1 MKKTIV
7 MPPLLLGHLVLLPFQ
22 AQAEILSS
30 SPPLAMYAGLES
42 LYNRISDHS
51 HEYNPLSAKLRAGIF
66 LQTNIALEL
75 QVGANIHTDNIDN
88 SGEVSLSEQ
97 TGLFLRF
104 QSPIE
109 QGLRVYL
116 YGGYNELTLT
126 QKANYSLMKRESGLE
141 SSAWGIGFEEQINQ
155 LKNVIFYLDYSRPYD
170 DEIRIS
176 QYSLGARYQF

>member
-1 MKKTIV
+1 LKKTII
-7 MPPLLLGHLVLLPFQ
+7 MTSALLCHLLPHQ
-22 AQAEILSS
+22 AHSDELSNA
-30 SPPLAMYAGLES
+30 PPLATYAGLES

-75 QVGANIHTDNIDN
+75 QVGANIHSDNMDN
-88 SGEVSLSEQ
+88 SREISLTEQ

-109 QGLRVYL
+109 QGIRVYL

-126 QKANYSLMKRESGLE
+126 QTAGYSSMKFDSGLE
-141 SSAWGIGFEEQINQ
+141 SSAWGMGFEEQISQ

>member
-1 MKKTIV
+1 MKKTII
-7 MPPLLLGHLVLLPFQ
+7 MSSALLCNLLPLQ
-22 AQAEILSS
+22 VHADELSNA
-30 SPPLAMYAGLES
+30 PPLATYAGLES
-42 LYNRISDHS
+42 VYNRISDHS

-75 QVGANIHTDNIDN
+75 QLGGNIHSDKMDN
-88 SGEVSLSEQ
+88 SREISLTDQ

-109 QGLRVYL
+109 QGVRVYL

-126 QKANYSLMKRESGLE
+126 QTAGNGFMKRDSRLE
-141 SSAWGIGFEEQINQ
+141 SSAWGMGFEEQMSQ